1 MSTRR
6 KYSREEDEAIFR
18 AVKDSTTS
26 LKASFVSVALQLGR
40 SPQGVANRW
49 YTALSNPEHPNYMGT
64 AMILMKEHRAGINRT
79 NTEKFPIETQVS
91 IWGRILRFLHLC

>member
-1 MSTRR
+1 MPVRR

-40 SPQGVANRW
+40 SPQGVAYRW
-49 YTALSNPEHPNYMGT
+49 YTVLSNPEHPNYMGT
-64 AMILMKEHRAGINRT
+64 AMILIKVHRAGINRT
-79 NTEKFPIETQVS
+79 NTEKFPIETHVS
-91 IWGRILRFLHLC
+91 IWKKILRFLHLC

>member
-1 MSTRR
+1 MSTRKR
-6 KYSREEDEAIFR
+6 YTPEEDEAIFR

-64 AMILMKEHRAGINRT
+64 AMILIKEHRAGINRT
-79 NTEKFPIETQVS
+79 NTEKFPVETRVS
-91 IWGRILRFLHLC
+91 IWIRILRFLRLC